1 MFILYSGMTRG
12 VWYSGVKKK
21 ELQDSLTLEAKF
33 LTPDFPKAKQFG
45 KSSPENTKKKL
56 GMCVAID
63 DEMTVDDPAV
73 QQERKTEQQ
82 KETKVKALL
91 RSWLTL
97 QNGLLNPMV
106 ALTYFWELQ
115 HDRESDVC
123 CGRSIVVVFCSTVSI
138 CVGSVWNVERR
149 IVFCPAVCYL

>member
-1 MFILYSGMTRG
+1 MET
-12 VWYSGVKKK
+12 
-21 ELQDSLTLEAKF
+21 KF

-45 KSSPENTKKKL
+45 KSLPENTKKKL

-91 RSWLTL
+91 RS
-97 QNGLLNPMV
+97 
-106 ALTYFWELQ
+106 
-115 HDRESDVC
+115 
-123 CGRSIVVVFCSTVSI
+123 
-138 CVGSVWNVERR
+138 
-149 IVFCPAVCYL
+149 

>member
-91 RSWLTL
+91 RS
-97 QNGLLNPMV
+97 
-106 ALTYFWELQ
+106 
-115 HDRESDVC
+115 
-123 CGRSIVVVFCSTVSI
+123 
-138 CVGSVWNVERR
+138 
-149 IVFCPAVCYL
+149 